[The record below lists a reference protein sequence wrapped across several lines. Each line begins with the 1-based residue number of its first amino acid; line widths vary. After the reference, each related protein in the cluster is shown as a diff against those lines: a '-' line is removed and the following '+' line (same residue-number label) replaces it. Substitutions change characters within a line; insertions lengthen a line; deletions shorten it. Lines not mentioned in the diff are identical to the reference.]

1 MTSTCRRC
9 GEPGERNYCRRC
21 GAALARWR
29 GGRLFLIGLALLA
42 CGAPFLAVFSYR
54 QAGPSGAHGRRIGPE
69 SSRIELWDGL
79 TSTLP
84 NGARVTLRLD
94 GRARRFALE
103 LGGRRQWLGS
113 CTEIEGPRG
122 GVRLWL
128 IGQDVQRGNA
138 WFEVEARR
146 GR

>member
-1 MTSTCRRC
+1 VISICRRC

-21 GAALARWR
+21 GAALTRWR
-29 GGRLFLIGLALLA
+29 SGRLFLIGLALLA
-42 CGAPFLAVFSYR
+42 CGAPFLVAFSILHVG
-54 QAGPSGAHGRRIGPE
+54 APSRRIAPE

-79 TSTLP
+79 TSALP

-94 GRARRFALE
+94 RRARRFALE
-103 LGGRRQWLGS
+103 VGGRRQWLGS
-113 CTEIEGPRG
+113 RMEIEGPRG
-122 GVRLWL
+122 DVRLWL

-146 GR
+146 ER